1 MANASIELSWVT
13 PVGQHD
19 SLFAHAIR
27 QETLAISGTTAT
39 MATAVAAADL
49 ANTSVGE
56 VVARICTDDTG
67 CYFARGVTPDPTA
80 TAQVVANSGA
90 LTTSAR
96 RWIPAGGEFVTKLA
110 IGEKIA
116 VHS

>member
-39 MATAVAAADL
+39 MASAVASTDL
-49 ANTSVGE
+49 SKSSAGE
-56 VVARICTDDTG
+56 VIARICTDDTG

-80 TAQVVANSGA
+80 TAQVIGA
-90 LTTSAR
+90 DGSLTTSAR
-96 RWIPAGGEFVTKLA
+96 RWIPIGGEFVTKLA

>member
-13 PVGQHD
+13 NAGQHD
-19 SLFAHAIR
+19 SLFSQCTR

-39 MATAVAAADL
+39 MTTAAAASDL
-49 ANTSVGE
+49 AASGVGE

-80 TAQVVANSGA
+80 TAQVNAASGA